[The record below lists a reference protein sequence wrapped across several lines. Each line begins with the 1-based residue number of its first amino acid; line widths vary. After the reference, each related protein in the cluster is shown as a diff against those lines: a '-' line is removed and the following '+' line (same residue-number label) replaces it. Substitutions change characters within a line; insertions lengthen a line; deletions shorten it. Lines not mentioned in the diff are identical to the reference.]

1 MRGECR
7 HGISGKKDGTCPHS
21 HPKRCPTYMKWGSKD
36 ERGCTMV
43 LETCKKVHPTLCPKS
58 LDLRCY
64 DKQCPYK
71 LHATEC
77 QRSRPPPY
85 PPVQGVRRRNSADRG
100 NQQGGTYAAR
110 VKDGGNRGNSYPG
123 QVQQDRGHP
132 VGGQHPHPSVI
143 HPLPSA
149 PTLPGAVFPPVHD
162 PQPIPGADRQPGA
175 HAWSVPQPIPGANGQ
190 PGAHAWSVPPP
201 GYGHHQQ
208 GAGIQHH
215 QPVGFPHMTAQQQL
229 GALYQQLMNIAMAM
243 NQNPSRVGGLGQV
256 NPYPSSYSTP
266 TV

>member
-1 MRGECR
+1 
-7 HGISGKKDGTCPHS
+7 
-21 HPKRCPTYMKWGSKD
+21 MKWGSKD

-64 DKQCPYK
+64 DKLCPYK
-71 LHATEC
+71 LHATKC

-85 PPVQGVRRRNSADRG
+85 PPRQGVRRRQSADHGYGHRDTV
-100 NQQGGTYAAR
+100 QQGGTYAAR
-110 VKDGGNRGNSYPG
+110 VKDGGNRGSSYPG

-132 VGGQHPHPSVI
+132 VGGHHPLPSVI

-149 PTLPGAVFPPVHD
+149 PPLPGVGFPPVPD
-162 PQPIPGADRQPGA
+162 PQSIPGADRQPGM
-175 HAWSVPQPIPGANGQ
+175 
-190 PGAHAWSVPPP
+190 HAWSVPPP

-208 GAGIQHH
+208 GVGTQHH

-243 NQNPSRVGGLGQV
+243 NMNPGRVGGLGPQT
-256 NPYPSSYSTP
+256 PYPSSYSTP
-266 TV
+266 TA